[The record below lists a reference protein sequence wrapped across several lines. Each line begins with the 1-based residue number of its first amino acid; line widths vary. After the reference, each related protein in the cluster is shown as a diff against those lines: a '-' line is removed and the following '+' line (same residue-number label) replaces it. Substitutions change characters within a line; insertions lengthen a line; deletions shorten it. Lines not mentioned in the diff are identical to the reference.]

1 MIESILEIKRLGGNS
16 MTYLRNTKEM
26 LNKARREGYAIP
38 AFNIHNLETIQTVIE
53 AAVEMK
59 SPVILAATPGTMNY
73 AGRAYIQAM
82 AEVAAKEN
90 DIPIALHLDHH
101 ETVDSIEESLKL
113 GTKSVMI
120 DGSHNSFEENIELTK
135 KVVDLAHSYGATVEA
150 ELGKLVGQ
158 EDDMIVEAKDAAYTD
173 PDTVVEFVERTGVD
187 TLAVA
192 IGTGHGVYESK
203 PDLDFERLEKIKNLI
218 DIPIILHGASGIS
231 KEDVQKCISLGC
243 AKVNISTELK
253 IPFSTALREFLIE
266 HPNETDTRKYMGPA
280 KAAMKEAA
288 IAKIL
293 ICMSDGKA

>member
-1 MIESILEIKRLGGNS
+1 
-16 MTYLRNTKEM
+16 MTHLRNTKDM
-26 LNKARREGYAIP
+26 LIKARREGYAVP

-73 AGRAYIQAM
+73 AGRAYIQAI
-82 AEVAAKEN
+82 AEVAAQEN
-90 DIPIALHLDHH
+90 EIPIALHLDHH
-101 ETVDSIEESLKL
+101 ETLESIEESLKL

-135 KVVDLAHSYGATVEA
+135 TVVELAHSYGATVEA

-158 EDDMIVEAKDAAYTD
+158 EDDLIVEAKDAAYTD
-173 PDTVVEFVERTGVD
+173 PETVVEFVERTGVD

-192 IGTGHGVYESK
+192 IGTGHGVYETK
-203 PDLDFERLEKIKNLI
+203 PELDFERLETIKNLI
-218 DIPIILHGASGIS
+218 GIPIILHGASGIS
-231 KEDVQKCISLGC
+231 KEDVQKCIALGC

-253 IPFSTALREFLIE
+253 IPFSTALRQFLIE
-266 HPNETDTRKYMGPA
+266 HPNESDTRKYMGPA
-280 KAAMKEAA
+280 KEKMKEAA
-288 IAKIL
+288 ISKIL

>member
-1 MIESILEIKRLGGNS
+1 
-16 MTYLRNTKEM
+16 MTHLRNTKDM
-26 LNKARREGYAIP
+26 LIKARREGYAVP
-38 AFNIHNLETIQTVIE
+38 AFNIHNLETIQTVVE

-59 SPVILAATPGTMNY
+59 SPVILAATPSTMNY
-73 AGRAYIQAM
+73 AGRAYIQAI

-101 ETVDSIEESLKL
+101 ETLESIEESLKL

-135 KVVDLAHSYGATVEA
+135 KVVGLAHSYGATVEA

-158 EDDMIVEAKDAAYTD
+158 EDDLIVEAKDAAYTD
-173 PDTVVEFVERTGVD
+173 PETVVEFVERTGVD

-192 IGTGHGVYESK
+192 IGTGHGVYETK
-203 PDLDFERLEKIKNLI
+203 PDLDFDRLEKIKNLI

-231 KEDVQKCISLGC
+231 KEDVQKCIALGC
-243 AKVNISTELK
+243 AKVNVSTELK
-253 IPFSTALREFLIE
+253 IPFSTALRQFLIE
-266 HPNETDTRKYMGPA
+266 HPNESDTRKYMGPA
-280 KAAMKEAA
+280 KEKMKEAA
-288 IAKIL
+288 ISKIL

>member
-1 MIESILEIKRLGGNS
+1 
-16 MTYLRNTKEM
+16 MTYIQNTKEM
-26 LNKARREGYAIP
+26 LIKARREGYAVP

-73 AGRAYIQAM
+73 AGRAYIQAIV
-82 AEVAAKEN
+82 EVAAKEN

-101 ETVDSIEESLKL
+101 ETIESIKESLKL

-120 DGSHNSFEENIELTK
+120 DGSHDSFEKNIEITK
-135 KVVDLAHSYGATVEA
+135 KVVEIAHSYGATVEA

-158 EDDMIVEAKDAAYTD
+158 EDDLIVEAKDAAYTD

-192 IGTGHGVYESK
+192 IGTGHGLYETK
-203 PDLDFERLEKIKNLI
+203 PNLDFERLEKIKNLI
-218 DIPIILHGASGIS
+218 DLPIILHGASGLS
-231 KEDVQKCISLGC
+231 KEDIQKCISLGC

-253 IPFSTALREFLIE
+253 IPFSNALRQFLIE
-266 HPNETDTRKYMGPA
+266 HPNESDTRKYMGPA
-280 KAAMKEAA
+280 KEKMKEAV
-288 IAKIL
+288 ISKIL